1 MEAMQ
6 GLWERIAQ
14 MIEQAN
20 VDAAFGEPQQL
31 GEWTVIPV
39 AEVQYGFGAG
49 MGGSISEGGEEGK
62 VGGEGGGGGAGG
74 RTRPLAYIKV
84 GPDGV
89 EVEPILDEQR
99 IALAGIFLA
108 FWTVGWFALVLR
120 ALFGKK

>member
-6 GLWERIAQ
+6 GLWERIDQ

-49 MGGSISEGGEEGK
+49 MGSSTSEGEGS
-62 VGGEGGGGGAGG
+62 GGEGGGGAGG

-89 EVEPILDEQR
+89 EVEPILDEQK
-99 IALAGIFLA
+99 IALAGILLA
-108 FWTVGWFALVLR
+108 VWTVGWFALVLR